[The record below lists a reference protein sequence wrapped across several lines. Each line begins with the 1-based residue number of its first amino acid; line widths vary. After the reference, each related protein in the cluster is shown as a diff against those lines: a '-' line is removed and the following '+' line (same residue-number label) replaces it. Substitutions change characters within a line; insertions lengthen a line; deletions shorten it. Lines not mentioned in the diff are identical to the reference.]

1 MRAVRIEPGTRAI
14 ITGAS
19 RGIGR
24 ALAFELAARGAL
36 LGLIARGK
44 EGLEQTIQ
52 ALPSPAEGEH
62 LALAAD
68 VGRRSQVERALERFT
83 KRAGGL
89 DLLVANAGIAHYA
102 PLAEVET
109 QQAEEMVKVNVL
121 GVIYTVRAGLP
132 PLLEGGSGHIVVTSS
147 GAALRT
153 FPGAAVYG
161 GTKAFER
168 GFAEALRHEL
178 SGTGVS
184 LTTVYPGEVSTD
196 LHAHERERMPDWYRA
211 SEAIAPAE
219 AARAIVA
226 AVESDRRAVYVPAM
240 VRALA
245 LSALSPRLADEVL
258 ARIRGPSAAP
268 RRD

>member
-1 MRAVRIEPGTRAI
+1 MRIEPGTRAI

-24 ALAFELAARGAL
+24 ALAVELASRAAR

-44 EGLEQTIQ
+44 ERLEQVVGD
-52 ALPSPAEGEH
+52 LPPPAEGEH

-68 VGRRSQVERALERFT
+68 VGRRSQVERAIQRFA
-83 KRAGGL
+83 KGAGGL

-102 PLAEVET
+102 PLGAVET
-109 QQAEEMVKVNVL
+109 EQAEEMVKVNVL
-121 GVIYTVRAGLP
+121 GLIHTVRAGLP
-132 PLLEGGSGHIVVTSS
+132 PLLEGGRGHIVVMSS

-153 FPGAAVYG
+153 FPGAAIYG

-178 SGTGVS
+178 AGTGIG
-184 LTTVYPGEVSTD
+184 LTTVYPGEVATD
-196 LHAHERERMPDWYRA
+196 LHAHERDRMPDWYGADRA
-211 SEAIAPAE
+211 VAPADV
-219 AARAIVA
+219 ARATLA
-226 AVESDRRAVYVPAM
+226 AVEGDRRAAYVPAV
-240 VRALA
+240 VRLLA
-245 LSALSPRLADEVL
+245 LNALSPRLADEIL
-258 ARIRGPSAAP
+258 ARLRGPSAAP